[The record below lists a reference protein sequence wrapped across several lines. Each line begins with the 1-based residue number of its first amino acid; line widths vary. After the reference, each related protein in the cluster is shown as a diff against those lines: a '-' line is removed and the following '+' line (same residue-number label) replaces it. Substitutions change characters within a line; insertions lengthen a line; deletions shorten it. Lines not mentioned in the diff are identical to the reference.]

1 MSTDSV
7 SPYRSSAVRT
17 RRRGWPIACARL
29 LCICVCASSTVVV
42 VITED
47 AAVPVGEAGDCDR
60 CWGLPPVVGP
70 LLLPLFAAA
79 AVRRTVT
86 RRQWNAGKKSVF
98 RSGSWRLNKS

>member
-7 SPYRSSAVRT
+7 SPYRSSAVST

-29 LCICVCASSTVVV
+29 RCICVCASSTVVV
-42 VITED
+42 VVITED
-47 AAVPVGEAGDCDR
+47 AVVPVGEAGDCDC

-70 LLLPLFAAA
+70 LLLFAAA

-86 RRQWNAGKKSVF
+86 RRQWKAGKKSVF